1 LERAGRNLLQSG
13 HSFLTNEWFYPG
25 ETTGAVVTE
34 SCFYHISQGGKLSQV
49 TTVDTA
55 MAAAKAEGTM
65 WLHYYQTTKEELSNL
80 IDPLGLHPLAIED
93 CFDEN
98 EIPKIEDF
106 PRNTFILFNSFDYS
120 NKELSIGEIDLF
132 IGENFLVTVSQQN
145 FGNRRL
151 LGDIERIVEANI
163 QTARLGPSFLMHVI
177 LDYVVDQKFSAIEA
191 LEDDLD
197 SVESTM
203 LADASSFKPE
213 ELIRFR
219 RYLLSLR
226 KSLFH
231 EREILTKI
239 CRKDCPF
246 ITEKAI
252 FHYRDI
258 YDHLVGFFELTESYR
273 DIVTSLMEMYLS
285 MLNNQ
290 MTKAANETNTTVRR
304 LTIITTIFMPL
315 TLLAGIGGMS
325 EWSMMT
331 GSENWRIAYP
341 AFLFALVVIG
351 FSSYFLLNW
360 LEKRSQR
367 QGRRT
372 PG

>member
-1 LERAGRNLLQSG
+1 MS
-13 HSFLTNEWFYPG
+13 
-25 ETTGAVVTE
+25 ETM
-34 SCFYHISQGGKLSQV
+34 FYHISQAGKFSHFATIEEAL
-49 TTVDTA
+49 T
-55 MAAAKAEGTM
+55 AAKDGGTA
-65 WLHYYQTTKEELSNL
+65 WLHYCETTKEELSNL

-106 PRNTFILFNSFDYS
+106 PRNTFILFNCFDYS
-120 NKELSIGEIDLF
+120 NRELSIGEIDLF
-132 IGENFLVTVSQQN
+132 IGDNFLVTVSQN
-145 FGNRRL
+145 KSENRGFL
-151 LGDIERIVEANI
+151 DGIENIVETNI
-163 QTARLGPSFLMHVI
+163 QSARHGPSFLMHVI
-177 LDYVVDQKFSAIEA
+177 LDYVVDQKFTAIEA
-191 LEDDLD
+191 LEDELD
-197 SVESTM
+197 SVEGAM
-203 LADASSFKPE
+203 LSDASSFKPA

-219 RYLLSLR
+219 RYLLDLR

-231 EREILTKI
+231 EREILVKI

-290 MTKAANETNTTVRR
+290 MAKAANETNTTVRR

-331 GSENWRIAYP
+331 GPDNWRIAYP
-341 AFLFALVVIG
+341 AFLVMMVVIG
-351 FSSYFLLNW
+351 FGNYYLLKW
-360 LEKRSQR
+360 LDRRSRQPDKRTL
-367 QGRRT
+367 G
-372 PG
+372 